1 MSYTKITLR
10 YAAAFFDLAT
20 EKGLV
25 EKASEDMA
33 LLGKVC
39 TSNHDFVRMLQN
51 PVIHADKK
59 KKVIDQIFGD
69 SVNKMSLSFMNLMIR
84 KRRERYL
91 PSIADAFNELYK
103 VSKGIKTAF
112 VSSAVSLSANEKT
125 GILEIIGKL
134 TDKKIDL
141 VESTDVDLIGGFVI
155 NVDDFQVDQSI
166 ASKIKELKKD
176 FEKNLFIKGF

>member
-20 EKGLV
+20 EKGVV

-59 KKVIDQIFGD
+59 KKVIIQIFGD
-69 SVNKMSLSFMNLMIR
+69 SVNTMSLSFMNLMIR

-91 PSIADAFNELYK
+91 PSIAEAFNDLYK
-103 VSKGIKTAF
+103 VSKGIKTAY
-112 VSSAVSLSANEKT
+112 VTSAISLSANEKA
-125 GILEIIGKL
+125 GILDIISKL

-141 VESTDVDLIGGFVI
+141 VESTDEHLLGGFVI

-166 ASKIKELKKD
+166 ATKIKELKKD

>member
-141 VESTDVDLIGGFVI
+141 VESTDEDLIGGFVI

>member
-10 YAAAFFDLAT
+10 YAAAFFDLAQ
-20 EKGLV
+20 EKGVV

-59 KKVIDQIFGD
+59 KKVIVQIFGD

-91 PSIADAFNELYK
+91 PSIAEAFDNLYK
-103 VSKGIKTAF
+103 ISKGIKTAY
-112 VSSAVSLSANEKT
+112 VTSAISLAANEKA

-141 VESTDVDLIGGFVI
+141 VESTDEKLLGGFVI

-166 ASKIKELKKD
+166 ATKIKELKKD

>member
-10 YAAAFFDLAT
+10 YAAAFFDLAA
-20 EKGLV
+20 EKGIV

-59 KKVIDQIFGD
+59 KKVITQIFGD
-69 SVNKMSLSFMNLMIR
+69 SVSKMSLSFMNLMIR

-91 PSIADAFNELYK
+91 PSIAEAFNNLYK
-103 VSKGIKTAF
+103 ISKGIKTAY
-112 VSSAVSLSANEKT
+112 VTSAISLAAHEKA

-141 VESTDVDLIGGFVI
+141 VESTDDKLLGGFVI
-155 NVDDFQVDQSI
+155 NIDDFQVDQSI
-166 ASKIKELKKD
+166 ATKIKELKKD